1 MINHANEWH
10 CSEKGFREELDP
22 APRKTMS
29 RLGFGEKKKK
39 LLFDF
44 RQQHVRAIYD
54 WVDEKLLVW

>member
-1 MINHANEWH
+1 M
-10 CSEKGFREELDP
+10 FREELDP

-29 RLGFGEKKKK
+29 RLGFGEKKK

-54 WVDEKLLVW
+54 WVDEA